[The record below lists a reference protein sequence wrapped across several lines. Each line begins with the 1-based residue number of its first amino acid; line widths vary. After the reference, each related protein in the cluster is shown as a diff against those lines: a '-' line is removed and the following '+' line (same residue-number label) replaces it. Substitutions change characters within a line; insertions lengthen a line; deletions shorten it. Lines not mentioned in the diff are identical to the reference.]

1 MIFDI
6 EGHSNLDSIWCIT
19 TTYLEQTLTGNDHG
33 HGISSIL
40 IFQINSQDVR
50 QASHE
55 TVVTLIR
62 KSGDLVQLNVVSVSY
77 DQSAALSLP
86 PTPNNNQNHR

>member
-1 MIFDI
+1 MAGKFKK
-6 EGHSNLDSIWCIT
+6 T
-19 TTYLEQTLTGNDHG
+19 FFF
-33 HGISSIL
+33 SS
-40 IFQINSQDVR
+40 FQINGNDVR

-62 KSGDLVQLNVVSVSY
+62 KSGDLVQLTVVSVSY
-77 DQSAALSLP
+77 EDQSAAAPLSLP

>member
-1 MIFDI
+1 MLAELSCTANNF
-6 EGHSNLDSIWCIT
+6 L
-19 TTYLEQTLTGNDHG
+19 L
-33 HGISSIL
+33 
-40 IFQINSQDVR
+40 QINGNDVR

-62 KSGDLVQLNVVSVSY
+62 KSGDLVQLTVVSVSY
-77 DQSAALSLP
+77 EVEQSAAPLSLP